1 MNVTGWEQL
10 LFVCAV
16 TAVLA
21 PLLGRYLAAT
31 FRTPGMSSNSG
42 APVGAAKKG
51 APGDSTSKSGTR
63 IGSKSGTRIGSKSA
77 PGDRVFLPV
86 ERLIYRALRVD
97 PDNSMT
103 WQGYA
108 VSVLIFGLASTLLL
122 YAILRLQGVLPLNPT
137 HAPGMSPLLSF
148 NTAISFITGTNWQAY
163 EGETA
168 ASYFADMAG
177 LVVAQFTAAA
187 VGLAVALAV
196 VRGIAGSS
204 RRIGNFWADLTR
216 SLVRVF
222 VPLSIIGALVLVSQG
237 VVENF
242 SGFRSALQVAGGT
255 QLIPGGPVASME
267 VIKLLGTNGG
277 SMYGVGGAHPF
288 ENPTGFTNIFDLL
301 LVIVLPFAI
310 IVMFGRMIGRRKQ
323 ALALIAVMAVIFLAH
338 TMVAMQAELHGNH
351 LLPSSVSQVASGTNI
366 GGNMEGKEARFGAS
380 GSALM
385 TVGTMGTTAGA
396 TDSALDSYTPVGGT
410 AAFVGILLGEISPG
424 GDGGGLYGI
433 LVLALLSVF
442 IAGLMVGRTP
452 EFLGKKIRAPQMKLV
467 VAYVLVIP
475 VVVLVFGGISLVIGP
490 GTSSILNPGMH
501 GLTEVM
507 YAFAS
512 VAQNNGS
519 AFAGLSANTP
529 WYDIT
534 LGITMLI
541 GRFAPIVL
549 ALAIAGS
556 LAGARVH
563 ARTRATLDTAGVTFA
578 GFLIGVIVIVGGLI
592 YFPML
597 ILGPI
602 GERIV
607 G

>member
-1 MNVTGWEQL
+1 MNITGWEQL
-10 LFVCAV
+10 LFVCGV

-31 FRTPGMSSNSG
+31 FRGE
-42 APVGAAKKG
+42 
-51 APGDSTSKSGTR
+51 
-63 IGSKSGTRIGSKSA
+63 SA
-77 PGDRVFLPV
+77 PGDRIFLPV
-86 ERLIYRALRVD
+86 ERAVYRTLRVD
-97 PDNSMT
+97 PESSMT
-103 WQGYA
+103 WRAYA
-108 VSVLIFGLASTLLL
+108 IAVLVFGVLSTLLL
-122 YAILRLQGVLPLNPT
+122 YAIMRLQGVLPLNPAR
-137 HAPGMSPLLSF
+137 APGMSPELSF

-163 EGETA
+163 EGETQ
-168 ASYFADMAG
+168 ASYLADMAG

-187 VGLAVALAV
+187 VGIAVALAV

-216 SLVRVF
+216 SLTRVF
-222 VPLSIIGALVLVSQG
+222 VPLSILGALVMVSQG
-237 VVENF
+237 AVENLT
-242 SGFRSALQVAGGT
+242 GFRTASPLAGGT
-255 QLIPGGPVASME
+255 QQIPGGPVASME

-288 ENPTGFTNIFDLL
+288 ENPTGFTNIFDLFI
-301 LVIVLPFAI
+301 VIILPFAI
-310 IVMFGRMIGRRKQ
+310 VFMFGRLINRRKQ
-323 ALALIAVMAVIFLAH
+323 ALAIVAVIALIFLAH
-338 TMVAMQAELHGNH
+338 TMVSMQAELHGNH
-351 LLPSSVSQVASGTNI
+351 LLPSSVSQIASGVNP
-366 GGNMEGKEARFGAS
+366 GGNMEGKETRFGPS

-396 TDSALDSYTPVGGT
+396 TNSALDSYTAVGGT
-410 AAFVGILLGEISPG
+410 GAFVGILLGEISPG

-442 IAGLMVGRTP
+442 VAGLMVGRTP
-452 EFLGKKIRAPQMKLV
+452 EFLGKKIRAPQMKLI
-467 VAYVLVIP
+467 VAYVLTIP
-475 VVVLVFGGISLVIGP
+475 VTVLTFASMSLLLHQGY
-490 GTSSILNPGMH
+490 SSILNPGMH
-501 GLTEVM
+501 GLTEVT
-507 YAFAS
+507 YAYAS

-519 AFAGLSANTP
+519 AFAGLAANTP
-529 WYDIT
+529 WYNIT
-534 LGITMLI
+534 LGLTMLV

-563 ARTRATLDTAGVTFA
+563 ARTRATLDTAGPTFA
-578 GFLIGVIVIVGGLI
+578 AFLVGVIVIVGGLI

>member
-1 MNVTGWEQL
+1 
-10 LFVCAV
+10 
-16 TAVLA
+16 
-21 PLLGRYLAAT
+21 
-31 FRTPGMSSNSG
+31 
-42 APVGAAKKG
+42 
-51 APGDSTSKSGTR
+51 
-63 IGSKSGTRIGSKSA
+63 
-77 PGDRVFLPV
+77 
-86 ERLIYRALRVD
+86 
-97 PDNSMT
+97 
-103 WQGYA
+103 
-108 VSVLIFGLASTLLL
+108 
-122 YAILRLQGVLPLNPT
+122 
-137 HAPGMSPLLSF
+137 
-148 NTAISFITGTNWQAY
+148 
-163 EGETA
+163 
-168 ASYFADMAG
+168 
-177 LVVAQFTAAA
+177 

-222 VPLSIIGALVLVSQG
+222 IPLSVIGALVMISQG
-237 VVENF
+237 VVQNF
-242 SGFRSALQVAGGT
+242 SGFRTASTLAGAT
-255 QLIPGGPVASME
+255 QQIPGGPVASME

-310 IVMFGRMIGRRKQ
+310 VFMFGALIGRPKQ
-323 ALALIAVMAVIFLAH
+323 ALVIVAVIGAIF
-338 TMVAMQAELHGNH
+338 VALTAISMQAELHGNH
-351 LLPSSVSQVASGTNI
+351 LMPSSVSQVASGTSP
-366 GGNMEGKEARFGAS
+366 GGNMEGKETRFGPSA
-380 GSALM
+380 SALM

-410 AAFVGILLGEISPG
+410 AALVAILLGEISPG

-442 IAGLMVGRTP
+442 VAGLMVGRTP

-467 VAYVLVIP
+467 IAYVLTIP
-475 VVVLVFGGISLVIGP
+475 TVVLILGSTSLVIHAGN
-490 GTSSILNPGMH
+490 SSILNPGMH
-501 GLTEVM
+501 GLTEVI
-507 YAFAS
+507 YAYAS

-519 AFAGLSANTP
+519 AFAGLATNTP
-529 WYDIT
+529 WYEIT
-534 LGITMLI
+534 LGLAMLI

-563 ARTRATLDTAGVTFA
+563 ARTRATLDTAGFTFA

>member
-1 MNVTGWEQL
+1 LNALGWEQL

-31 FRTPGMSSNSG
+31 FRHRG
-42 APVGAAKKG
+42 A
-51 APGDSTSKSGTR
+51 GDGP
-63 IGSKSGTRIGSKSA
+63 A
-77 PGDRVFLPV
+77 PGDRVFLPA
-86 ERLIYRALRVD
+86 ERLVYRVLRVD
-97 PDNSMT
+97 PGSSMT
-103 WQGYA
+103 WRVYA
-108 VSVLIFGLASTLLL
+108 SAVLVFGLLSTLLL
-122 YAILRLQGVLPLNPT
+122 YLILRLQGVLPLNPS

-163 EGETA
+163 EGETQ
-168 ASYFADMAG
+168 ASYLADMAG

-204 RRIGNFWADLTR
+204 RRIGNFWVDLIR

-222 VPLSIIGALVLVSQG
+222 VPLSVLAALVMVSQG
-237 VVENF
+237 AVQNF
-242 SGFRSALQVAGGT
+242 TGFRVARTLAGGT
-255 QLIPGGPVASME
+255 QQIPGGPVASME
-267 VIKLLGTNGG
+267 AIKLLGTNGG
-277 SMYGVGGAHPF
+277 SPYGAGGAHPF
-288 ENPTGFTNIFDLL
+288 ENPTGFTNLFDLL

-310 IVMFGRMIGRRKQ
+310 VFMFGRLIGRRRQ
-323 ALALIAVMAVIFLAH
+323 ALAIVAVMAVIFLAH

-351 LLPSSVSQVASGTNI
+351 LFPSSVSQVASSVNP
-366 GGNMEGKEARFGAS
+366 GGNMEGKEARFGPS

-410 AAFVGILLGEISPG
+410 AAFAAILLGEISPG

-433 LVLALLSVF
+433 LVLALLAVF
-442 IAGLMVGRTP
+442 VAGLMVGRTP
-452 EFLGKKIRAPQMKLV
+452 EFLGKKIRAPQMKLI
-467 VAYVLVIP
+467 VAYVLTIP
-475 VVVLVFGGISLVIGP
+475 VVVLIFGSLSLVLSV
-490 GTSSILNPGMH
+490 GTSALLNHGLH
-501 GLTEVM
+501 GLTEIT
-507 YAFAS
+507 YAYAS

-519 AFAGLSANTP
+519 AFAGLAANTP

-534 LGITMLI
+534 LGLTMLV

-563 ARTRATLDTAGVTFA
+563 ARTRATLDTAGLTFA
-578 GFLIGVIVIVGGLI
+578 SFLIGVIVIVGGLI

>member
-1 MNVTGWEQL
+1 MNALGWEQL
-10 LFVCAV
+10 AFVAAV

-21 PLLGRYLAAT
+21 PLLGKYLAAT
-31 FRTPGMSSNSG
+31 FRDRG
-42 APVGAAKKG
+42 
-51 APGDSTSKSGTR
+51 PGDGR
-63 IGSKSGTRIGSKSA
+63 A
-77 PGDRVFLPV
+77 PGDRFFLPA
-86 ERLIYRALRVD
+86 ERLVYRVLRVD
-97 PDNSMT
+97 PDSSMT
-103 WQGYA
+103 WKVYA
-108 VSVLIFGLASTLLL
+108 TAVLVFGLLSSLLL
-122 YAILRLQGVLPLNPT
+122 YLILRLQGVLPLNPAR
-137 HAPGMSPLLSF
+137 APGMSPLLAF

-163 EGETA
+163 EGETQ
-168 ASYFADMAG
+168 ASYLADMAG

-222 VPLSIIGALVLVSQG
+222 VPLSVLGALVMVSQG
-237 VVENF
+237 AVQNLT
-242 SGFRSALQVAGGT
+242 GFRAASTLAGGT
-255 QLIPGGPVASME
+255 QQIPGGPVASME

-277 SMYGVGGAHPF
+277 SPYGAGGAHPF

-310 IVMFGRMIGRRKQ
+310 IFMFGRLIGRRRQ
-323 ALALIAVMAVIFLAH
+323 ALAIVAVMAVIFLAH
-338 TMVAMQAELHGNH
+338 TMIAMQAELHGNH
-351 LLPSSVSQVASGTNI
+351 LLSPSVSQVASGASP
-366 GGNMEGKEARFGAS
+366 GGNMEGKEARFGPS

-396 TDSALDSYTPVGGT
+396 TDSALDSYTPVGG
-410 AAFVGILLGEISPG
+410 AASFAAILLGEISPG

-442 IAGLMVGRTP
+442 VAGLMVGRTP

-467 VAYVLVIP
+467 VAYVLTIP
-475 VVVLVFGGISLVIGP
+475 VVVLTFGSLSAVLHA

-501 GLTEVM
+501 GLTEIT
-507 YAFAS
+507 YAYAS

-519 AFAGLSANTP
+519 AFAGLAANTP

-534 LGITMLI
+534 LGITMLV

-563 ARTRATLDTAGVTFA
+563 ARTRATLDTAGLTFA
-578 GFLIGVIVIVGGLI
+578 GFLVGVIVIVGGLI